1 MKQNVGIEF
10 ANYGTEITTEYGKKE
25 FKDEVEDLT
34 VTIAE
39 GAKKVEKERRKQ
51 LETFK
56 TEYGLDD
63 DDEQVKELTT
73 FYDQETSKLN
83 AKVTSSADKQK
94 AAIDTATANKTKKQ
108 LENTDLE
115 IDEAA
120 KEIATANSLKGIKQK

>member
-63 DDEQVKELTT
+63 DDE
-73 FYDQETSKLN
+73 
-83 AKVTSSADKQK
+83 
-94 AAIDTATANKTKKQ
+94 
-108 LENTDLE
+108 
-115 IDEAA
+115 
-120 KEIATANSLKGIKQK
+120 